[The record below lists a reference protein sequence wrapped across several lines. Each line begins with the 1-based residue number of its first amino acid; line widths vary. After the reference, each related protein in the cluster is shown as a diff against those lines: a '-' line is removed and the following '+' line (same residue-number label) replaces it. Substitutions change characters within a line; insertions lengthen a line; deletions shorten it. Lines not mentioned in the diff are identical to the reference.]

1 MPLPTP
7 KDNESKNEFISR
19 CISELTRMDEF
30 KSKAQRIAVC
40 YTQWDKSNNEKE
52 DKNDN

>member
-19 CISELTRMDEF
+19 CISELTHMDEF

-40 YTQWDKSNNEKE
+40 YTQWDKTNNEKE